1 MALTPEQLAA
11 LKTEVELLTS
21 LEKKKTYLNKL
32 TGEEIKALE
41 VRGTLLD
48 NNLEALESIIN
59 SRQREIDVADS
70 HIRTM
75 KEMANTE
82 GATHERRMERS
93 IEVIEA
99 EKDHLL
105 AKLALAESPEA
116 RAAIKTEIDAHD
128 ERIDR
133 MRKAKQA
140 AEDLGETFKSTF
152 GMDYSVDFVSTME
165 KIGNALSNADS
176 AVLLFK
182 KAMVGIATAAINNMV
197 GLVKALYDAEN
208 EFQKATG
215 SSQEFASSLGDVYET
230 TRITGATIEDAS
242 AAMASL
248 HGTYT
253 DFTMQSK
260 AAREELAETA
270 VVLGRLGVGHEEF
283 AKGVQISTKAL
294 GVSAGM
300 ADNTM
305 RELVAHAKD
314 LGVAPQRMMQDF
326 AGAGNTLAKF
336 GDQGVKAFKDMQY
349 ISKITGLE
357 MEKVLG
363 VANKFDTF
371 EDAAGMAGKLNAA
384 LGGNFVNAM
393 DMMMET
399 DPAERFNMV
408 RDSILDAGLSFDE
421 MSYYQKQ
428 FYTESLGLSD
438 VGDLAMMLSGN
449 MDGLTGALGKNS
461 DALIDQKKNAAAVQK
476 LSEQWNAVLAQS
488 VQILSPFI
496 KMLGKFMGFLGE
508 YPELVQAVVYVS
520 MAYIPILKA
529 QAIWTGILAV
539 KEGALS
545 LATASV
551 ALKMMAFAAAVGIVY
566 WLLFIRRSSPT
577 FFMGIGLLSG
587 AFKALGTSLK
597 GVAKPMLAIGAAALM
612 IGGGIAIAAL
622 GLGELVKAFQGLG
635 VWAIPA
641 AIAVGVF
648 TVAFMGMMGAIVALV
663 AGPQA
668 VATAAAVGVLLS
680 VGGAALMIGAGMG
693 LAALGVSKLVESF
706 AALFQVMPI
715 ADFVLFVATLGAFGY
730 VMIALGVAAPFAAV
744 GLGVIG
750 AAMLYLGLGLMIIQP
765 LLETLSEFMGSISNL
780 VESSS
785 ELVTVA
791 EQFERI
797 ATAVKGIPDN
807 KAVSMSVL
815 MATAARAAM
824 TAAPT
829 AAAAANGVQAFTAT
843 TPATSSKPERPYEVT
858 INFEIDGDKICDKV
872 VKCTGGEC
880 RDALLG
886 T

>member
-1 MALTPEQLAA
+1 VAKTPNQIQAE
-11 LKTEVELLTS
+11 
-21 LEKKKTYLNKL
+21 LNKLLEENKSITTEIAAL
-32 TGEEIKALE
+32 TGEELTKQISINASNEELLVPLKKQLE
-41 VRGTLLD
+41 LRQQIADKLKEELQTAQQQATQAAAIYKDQEEAHRARLD
-48 NNLEALESIIN
+48 AFAAEKRHLESLHELGELDAKQLREALELLDKKKKKLE
-59 SRQREIDVADS
+59 EIVSVA
-70 HIRTM
+70 
-75 KEMANTE
+75 KALGEELE
-82 GATHERRMERS
+82 GA
-93 IEVIEA
+93 
-99 EKDHLL
+99 
-105 AKLALAESPEA
+105 
-116 RAAIKTEIDAHD
+116 
-128 ERIDR
+128 
-133 MRKAKQA
+133 
-140 AEDLGETFKSTF
+140 F
-152 GMDYSVDFVSTME
+152 GMDYSVNFVGTMN
-165 KIGNALSNADS
+165 KIGTALSTTEGA
-176 AVLLFK
+176 AMLFQ

-208 EFQKATG
+208 EFRKATG
-215 SSQEFASSLGDVYET
+215 ASVEFASSLRDVYET
-230 TRITGATIEDAS
+230 TRIAGATIEDAS
-242 AAMASL
+242 AAMTSL

-260 AAREELAETA
+260 ATREELAETA

-283 AKGVQISTKAL
+283 AKGVQMSTKAF

-349 ISKITGLE
+349 AAKITGME
-357 MEKVLG
+357 MDKILG
-363 VANKFDTF
+363 IANKFDTF

-461 DALIDQKKNAAAVQK
+461 DALVAQKKNAAAVQK
-476 LSEQWNAVLAQS
+476 LSEQWNAVLAES
-488 VQILSPFI
+488 VVIIEPLI
-496 KMLGKFMGFLGE
+496 DLLRGFMGFLIE
-508 YPELVQAVVYVS
+508 YSEIVAALIVGS
-520 MAYIPILKA
+520 MAYIAVMKV
-529 QAIWTGILAV
+529 QSIWTATLALAQ
-539 KEGALS
+539 GS
-545 LATASV
+545 LATATWMTAV
-551 ALKMMAFAAAVGIVY
+551 KMGLFALAVTAAYFV
-566 WLLFIRRSSPT
+566 LFKKKSSPT
-577 FFMGIGLLSG
+577 FFVGIGLLAGS
-587 AFKALGTSLK
+587 FKALGTALK
-597 GVAKPMLAIGAAALM
+597 GAAKPMLAIGAAALM
-612 IGGGIAIAAL
+612 VGGGIAIAAL
-622 GLGELVKAFQGLG
+622 GLAELVKAFQGLG

-648 TVAFMGMMGAIVALV
+648 TVAFMGMMVAIVALV

-668 VATAAAVGVLLS
+668 VVVAGAVGVLLA
-680 VGGAALMIGAGMG
+680 VGGAALMMG
-693 LAALGVSKLVESF
+693 GGLALAALGLAQLVKSF
-706 AALFQVMPI
+706 AALFEVMPI
-715 ADFVLFVATLGAFGY
+715 VDFMLFVATLGAFGY
-730 VMIALGVAAPFAAV
+730 VMIALGAAAPFAAL
-744 GLGVIG
+744 GLGVLG
-750 AAMLYLGLGLMIIQP
+750 TAMLYLGLGLMIMQP
-765 LLETLSEFMGSISNL
+765 LLETLAEFMGSISNL

-785 ELVTVA
+785 ELVIVA

-797 ATAVKGIPDN
+797 SAAVKSIPDN

-829 AAAAANGVQAFTAT
+829 AAAAATGAQAFAAT
-843 TPATSSKPERPYEVT
+843 TPATSSKPDRPYEVT